1 MGTLS
6 RTALAIAL
14 ASTLAPPATAVN
26 VAAGGLG
33 QVLLFPYYT
42 ANGNRQTIASVV
54 NISNRA
60 KAVRVRFLEGRN
72 GKPVLDF
79 NLYLSP
85 FDVWTGVVGAN
96 GSTGAA
102 FLSTSDTSCTVPR
115 LALPQAFRPFE
126 YTGAN
131 QDWLSAGTPA
141 SLATLLGAIERTREG
156 HIEMI
161 EMGALQFGFQ
171 PGQLADEAT
180 HNQAGVPA
188 NCQALVAA
196 WTPPSGVWVGN
207 AAENIDTPTG
217 GLYGAGLVV
226 DAANGSLLSYNAEAI
241 EGFYI
246 NTADPGFLHRSPG
259 SSRPNLSDADW
270 GAQPI
275 QARIQFGNGS
285 SAAYLVPGRE
295 TVPSASQPYTLDAL
309 SLVLIKDA
317 IYNEYATD
325 PALGML
331 SEWVVTFPTK
341 RDYVDVAADTGVRR
355 PFTESFRDD
364 GAACERVLVSYW
376 NREERDSGSVPGAV
390 DFNPPPPG
398 GSPGVPSLCGQVNV
412 IAFNQAFPQV
422 DTPSA
427 LLGST
432 TRVGVRLQTVLGPVL
447 HTGWMR
453 LVFDDP
459 FSSGVSN
466 FIDNRVNDPQAG
478 TDALVGLPAIGFWA
492 MNYTRADATPGLLA
506 TYAGTVRHRFSNAS
520 TSVFP

>member
-6 RTALAIAL
+6 RTALALAL
-14 ASTLAPPATAVN
+14 ASALAPPAAAVN

-54 NISNRA
+54 NVTNRV

-96 GSTGAA
+96 GSTGPAL
-102 FLSTSDTSCTVPR
+102 LSTSDTSCTVPR
-115 LALPQAFRPFE
+115 LLQPRAFQSFQ
-126 YTGAN
+126 YTGAE

-161 EMGALQFGFQ
+161 EMGLLQTGPQ
-171 PGQLADEAT
+171 AAQLAEEAT
-180 HNQAGVPA
+180 HNLAGVPA

-196 WTPPSGVWVGN
+196 WTPPNGTWVVN
-207 AAENIDTPTG
+207 AAASIEGPAG

-226 DAANGSLLSYNAEAI
+226 DAANGTLLSYNAEAI

-246 NTADPGFLHRSPG
+246 NTADPGFLHQPPN
-259 SSRPNLSDADW
+259 SSRPNLADADW

-275 QARIQFGNGS
+275 QARIQFGNGF
-285 SAAYLVPGRE
+285 SAAYLVPGRQ
-295 TVPSASQPYTLDAL
+295 TVPSANQPYTLDAL
-309 SLVLIKDA
+309 SLVLMKDA

-364 GAACERVLVSYW
+364 GAACERVFLSYW
-376 NREERDSGSVPGAV
+376 NREERDSGAVPGAI

-398 GSPGVPSLCGQVNV
+398 GSPGAPSLCGQVNV
-412 IAFNQAFPQV
+412 IAFNQAFPQS
-422 DTPSA
+422 DTPSG

-432 TRVGVRLQTVLGPVL
+432 TRVGVRLQTVQGPVL

-453 LVFDDP
+453 LIFIDP
-459 FSSGVSN
+459 LSSGVSN

-478 TDALVGLPAIGFWA
+478 PNALVGLPSIGFWA
-492 MNYTRADATPGLLA
+492 FNYTRADATPGLLA
-506 TYAGTVRHRFSNAS
+506 TYAGTVRHRFSNES
-520 TSVFP
+520 TSIFP